1 MSLAALQLPQTMRS
15 SRILIVE
22 DNHNLALGLRNNF
35 EIEGYEV
42 DVAHDGVAGLEM
54 AREHAPDLIIL
65 DLMLPRME
73 GYRVLRTLRD
83 EGREMPVLILTARG
97 EEAEKVRGLGL
108 GADDYVTKP
117 FGLMELLARVKAHLR
132 RAREDVKTRV
142 VPLPTVVKFG
152 EIEVTPATHDVT
164 LRGAPVALRPK
175 EFDLLLAL
183 IRRQGGV
190 VTRIELLREVWG
202 YDETVVSRTVDT
214 HVAELR
220 RKLEE
225 DPTNPRYV
233 LTVRKTGYRLG
244 VPLEV

>member
-1 MSLAALQLPQTMRS
+1 MNLASNAVPRPARS
-15 SRILIVE
+15 SRILIIE
-22 DNHNLALGLRNNF
+22 DNHNLAVGLRNNF
-35 EIEGYEV
+35 EIEGYDV
-42 DVAHDGVAGLEM
+42 DIAPDGIIGLEM
-54 AREHAPDLIIL
+54 AREQSPDLIIL

-132 RAREDVKTRV
+132 RAREHTRSGA
-142 VPLPTVVKFG
+142 VPLPSVIRFG
-152 EIEVTPATHDVT
+152 DVEVTPGTHDVT
-164 LRGAPVALRPK
+164 LRGSPVALRPK

-190 VTRIELLREVWG
+190 VSRLELLREVWG

-214 HVAELR
+214 HIAELR
-220 RKLEE
+220 RKLE
-225 DPTNPRYV
+225 DSPVNPQYIV
-233 LTVRKTGYRLG
+233 TVRKTGYRLG
-244 VPLEV
+244 TPMQ